1 MKLKSL
7 IVGPLEANC
16 YVVWDEKAK
25 EAICIDPGGDVE
37 EILTII
43 EKAGLSLKY
52 IINTHGHFDHV
63 GANRLL
69 KKTTGAKIAIH
80 KEDAILLEHIL
91 EQGIAFGIQAASSP
105 APDMFLNEKD
115 EIRIGNLTISVIHT
129 PGHTKG
135 GICLLLKDS
144 DNGQKIMFTGDT
156 IFADSVGRTDL
167 PGGSHKE
174 LIDSIKKKILRFE
187 DDMKLYPGHGPQT
200 TIGREKRFN
209 QFLVD
214 V

>member
-1 MKLKSL
+1 ML
-7 IVGPLEANC
+7 
-16 YVVWDEKAK
+16 
-25 EAICIDPGGDVE
+25 
-37 EILTII
+37 
-43 EKAGLSLKY
+43 
-52 IINTHGHFDHV
+52 
-63 GANRLL
+63 
-69 KKTTGAKIAIH
+69 
-80 KEDAILLEHIL
+80 
-91 EQGIAFGIQAASSP
+91 
-105 APDMFLNEKD
+105 LNEKD

-187 DDMKLYPGHGPQT
+187 DDMKLFPGHGPQT